1 MNEAEKVEQGFD
13 GEEKVYMKKS
23 AEQHDEQVYRY
34 IYAPNLSFDD
44 TFYQRIS
51 SVGFDDR
58 REPWVSIMF
67 STGPVKS
74 LTEVFSYNMYRT
86 IKNSDNDFFDIKTK
100 RVKVPVNMVLVSNDV
115 STLYAVTENLTL
127 FWDRIVNISYCEFV
141 QFPTGTEDEYEKTCQ
156 CMDISEVDL
165 TKLDRKTRGSLVTSA
180 YTFNLVYWV
189 TQYPEQCKLLEKIV
203 LDIAVH
209 REGTLTKLEVS

>member
-1 MNEAEKVEQGFD
+1 
-13 GEEKVYMKKS
+13 
-23 AEQHDEQVYRY
+23 
-34 IYAPNLSFDD
+34 
-44 TFYQRIS
+44 
-51 SVGFDDR
+51 
-58 REPWVSIMF
+58 
-67 STGPVKS
+67 
-74 LTEVFSYNMYRT
+74 
-86 IKNSDNDFFDIKTK
+86 
-100 RVKVPVNMVLVSNDV
+100 MVLVSNDV

-189 TQYPEQCKLLEKIV
+189 TQYPVQCKLFEKIV
-203 LDIAVH
+203 FDIAVH

>member
-1 MNEAEKVEQGFD
+1 
-13 GEEKVYMKKS
+13 
-23 AEQHDEQVYRY
+23 
-34 IYAPNLSFDD
+34 
-44 TFYQRIS
+44 
-51 SVGFDDR
+51 
-58 REPWVSIMF
+58 MF

-74 LTEVFSYNMYRT
+74 LTEVVSYNMYRT